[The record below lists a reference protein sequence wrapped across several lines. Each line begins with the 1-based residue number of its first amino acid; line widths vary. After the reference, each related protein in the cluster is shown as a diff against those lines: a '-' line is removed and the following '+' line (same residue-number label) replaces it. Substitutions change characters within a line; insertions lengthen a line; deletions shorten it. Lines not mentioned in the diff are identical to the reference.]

1 MQVSGRASAYDD
13 TTLIAATD
21 QGSGRTKELRYWS
34 RPAHLALM
42 RSNALFD
49 DETQAKFV
57 EPQALHDFTNATPV
71 QEWTDVEE
79 RIAAVRVIQR
89 ANLGSVAQHRPASEK
104 KSKKARVNPIDP
116 VTGVAKRGRP
126 RKTPAEKASTS
137 RGSAEKQAKKDATAA
152 AKAAKKE
159 PKKLGRPK
167 KVPDPNVPPP
177 EPKKKGR
184 PRKPDSELSKAAL
197 ARRKRQEKADAAAA
211 AAGQAPEDEQA
222 EEEEEEA
229 DSTMAAQAGP
239 SSAGPSREAA
249 PVEQPAAPAAADV
262 PDEEQAGDAAEAP
275 PPPAKRTSR
284 ARTKEEPQERS
295 SKRARRSKLAPAE
308 EEAAAAAVANDPVPQ
323 IASTS
328 GARDVEM
335 PPVEAPAQPVD
346 GPSQSAEAAASTD
359 EGAPVPSDEAS
370 ADAELPASA
379 ADAPATPARRNG
391 TAKARKSQSAAP
403 GECAA
408 RRPRAVADLSAA
420 NFAKRRRALLL
431 ATFLEQHKFIS
442 AIRAAG
448 ALRNFLIER
457 GDDDFTMFDDTKTR
471 RSTFQYLEERGTA
484 KSVTLAIKQEGVDS
498 PQQKVYY
505 HASTSDDEL
514 AAYAKEF
521 LRKGLGAPAQQ
532 HALDED
538 VDEIDRPAGM
548 PRRQRQVD
556 PFHNVDNE
564 DLLRDPQY
572 RKQFDDE
579 VTCSQP
585 QGYLSGGMA
594 RLKQLHLAVMG
605 IFEADNSVADGDE
618 IDAALVSH
626 AEGVIDVEQLRLA
639 SLPVRELLKLVP
651 SEPSP
656 QLTAVAESADEKA
669 RTAAQ
674 LGGEIE
680 EWARRDSSRKAFD
693 ALLRDLQLLDLA
705 QPVRMHKDKAVALP
719 AGEQPESKLWQFHRS
734 DRRLVGFVKAT
745 SAPQLLPSPKPL
757 STVIEARRFWT
768 LIRGAPEVV
777 AENADADADDA
788 DPEIVELAR
797 RMRKNHA
804 WSRNYQLS
812 PLQTR
817 FLARFDAEM
826 VAEQMPEQRLR
837 NIAEVA
843 RVPLH
848 VAVEWY
854 SKKAGMQPL
863 DESHPLFDARSSKRA
878 KTGPDGTV
886 VAAVKKSRAMLTK
899 QRDERRERTEQWDA
913 KVAQCLAAAGVPPDD
928 PQHELLTLTLYTSS
942 MHGSWIKGTGD
953 VQLDSLAQI
962 IDAAREA
969 PVTVKGEGAA
979 RRQSEAQAKAARKRA
994 ARAMRQAEAKAARE
1008 RAGGSESPASGLRC
1022 FTRLTMCRAQARR
1035 SLECRLDACA
1045 RR

>member
-1 MQVSGRASAYDD
+1 MRSIAVEVPFERQMLEVICAAGTRGTTLLELKKHFGTDSPAKQRSLAALLLQMQVSGRASAYDD

-222 EEEEEEA
+222 EEEEEA

-403 GECAA
+403 
-408 RRPRAVADLSAA
+408 A

-448 ALRNFLIER
+448 VLRNFLIER

-878 KTGPDGTV
+878 KTGPD
-886 VAAVKKSRAMLTK
+886 
-899 QRDERRERTEQWDA
+899 D
-913 KVAQCLAAAGVPPDD
+913 
-928 PQHELLTLTLYTSS
+928 
-942 MHGSWIKGTGD
+942 GSWIKGTGD

-1022 FTRLTMCRAQARR
+1022 CTRLTMCRAQARR